1 MPAASGII
9 SGIGSLAKIGVGIHQ
24 NHLANK
30 VVVPNVNYTSSP
42 YAANNLGTAEQMFN
56 GRMAGAG
63 TAEQNILNNGANA
76 EGSIQ
81 RNSTSGAQSLALAMA
96 SQGQTDHSLQQVGQ
110 QEGNYKMNMLNNLNM
125 ANNGMTVEGDK
136 VYNDNVRKQNLAI
149 GEKNSL
155 RGSSMQNIGNG
166 INEMGATANSLAI
179 QGVKDPKFL
188 GG

>member
-1 MPAASGII
+1 MPTAGGII
-9 SGIGSLAKIGVGIHQ
+9 SGLGSLVKIGVGAHQ

-30 VVVPNVNYTSSP
+30 VVVPNATYTSSP

-96 SQGQTDHSLQQVGQ
+96 SQGQTDHSLQQLGQ

-125 ANNGMTVEGDK
+125 ANDGMTMEGTK
-136 VYNDNVRKQNLAI
+136 VFNDNVRKQNLAI

-155 RGSSMQNIGNG
+155 RGSAMQNIGTG
-166 INEMGATANSLAI
+166 INEMGAAADLIYKQS
-179 QGVKDPKFL
+179 QGSK
-188 GG
+188 